1 MPLALFD
8 LDGTLVDQAAAAR
21 DWAAE
26 FATTW
31 AIPATQIDAI
41 AARLSERRPKG
52 EVFADLVGEHSLA
65 TTADAVWREYRQRMP
80 GLVRC
85 APADLDGLARLRGA
99 GWTLGIVTNGEV
111 DNQEGKIRSTGL
123 AEMIDGW
130 VISSEV
136 GFRKPDP
143 QIFRALASK
152 LGHALDGWM
161 VGDGLEADI
170 TGGTSSGLST
180 ILIAKSESLTGSTAP
195 TAIAPDVAAAVD
207 LILDEARH

>member
-1 MPLALFD
+1 MALALFD
-8 LDGTLVDQAAAAR
+8 LDGTLVDQATAAR
-21 DWAAE
+21 VWAAE

-41 AARLSERRPKG
+41 TALLSERRPKG
-52 EVFADLVGEHSLA
+52 EVFAELVGEHSLA
-65 TTADAVWREYRQRMP
+65 TTADAVWREYRRRMP
-80 GLVRC
+80 DLVRC
-85 APADLDGLARLRGA
+85 APADLDALVRLRKA
-99 GWTLGIVTNGEV
+99 GWTLGIVTNGEA
-111 DNQEGKIRSTGL
+111 DNQESKIRRTGL
-123 AEMIDGW
+123 AALVDGW

-161 VGDGLEADI
+161 IGDGIEADI
-170 TGGTSSGLST
+170 LGGASAGLRT
-180 ILIAKSESLTGSTAP
+180 ILIARAESRPGSAAP

-207 LILDEARH
+207 LILDDACP